1 MGKPLG
7 RVEKMYIFILRD
19 MTLQPRNL
27 RDQSP
32 TITPCNPFF
41 LVVFSINIDIQGVKK
56 DIALRGVPN
65 FKVIR
70 LKEGEGESSEL
81 AGLGFKL
88 NP

>member
-1 MGKPLG
+1 MDGKTLG
-7 RVEKMYIFILRD
+7 KSREDVYFH
-19 MTLQPRNL
+19 
-27 RDQSP
+27 
-32 TITPCNPFF
+32 F

-56 DIALRGVPN
+56 DIALRGVPD